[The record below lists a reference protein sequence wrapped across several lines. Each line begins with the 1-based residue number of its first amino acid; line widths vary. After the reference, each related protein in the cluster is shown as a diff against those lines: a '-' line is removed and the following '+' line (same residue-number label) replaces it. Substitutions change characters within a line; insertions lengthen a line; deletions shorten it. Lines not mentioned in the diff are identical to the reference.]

1 MTSRSLA
8 RRLERLEEQVIPED
22 ELKVWQIVII
32 DSDGTKTLGE
42 RIEWSPRARRRQISK
57 APEPWRRLR

>member
-1 MTSRSLA
+1 MTRSLA

-22 ELKVWQIVII
+22 ELKVWQIVIM

-42 RIEWSPRARRRQISK
+42 RIEWSAVCRRQISK
-57 APEPWRRLR
+57 ASEPWGRLR

>member
-8 RRLERLEEQVIPED
+8 RRLERLEEHIVPED
-22 ELKVWQIVII
+22 ELKVWRIVIM

-42 RIEWSPRARRRQISK
+42 MIEWFPRARQGNTLK
-57 APEPWRRLR
+57 PWQRLR

>member
-8 RRLERLEEQVIPED
+8 RRLERLEEQVIPAD
-22 ELKVWQIVII
+22 ELKVWQIVIM

-42 RIEWSPRARRRQISK
+42 RIEWSPRARQAK
-57 APEPWRRLR
+57 TPQPWRRLH

>member
-22 ELKVWQIVII
+22 ELKVWQIVIM

-42 RIEWSPRARRRQISK
+42 RIEWSPSVQRRRSNVRTS
-57 APEPWRRLR
+57 WRRLH